1 MSDSI
6 ADLIERGSQ
15 ADYAAASAYNES
27 AAVIHKLN
35 SRVQDLQ
42 AELNS
47 LRKAFMALRD
57 DRDVWQAREETSI
70 EAVRQFIDQG
80 ALNRDEINSVRDEIW
95 PRKLEE
101 VKARNS

>member
-6 ADLIERGSQ
+6 ASLLERGFD
-15 ADYAAASAYNES
+15 ADYAAAAAYNES

-35 SRVQDLQ
+35 ARVQDLQ

-47 LRKAFMALRD
+47 LRKSFMALRD